1 MRKQLVSTLFIIIIS
16 GYCVAAQEPVRT
28 EETAQMTLKQCMQY
42 AVDHSYKVI
51 TSGTEISDAR
61 VDRLE
66 ALLRAFTPSL
76 EANSYGY
83 YNFGRSVDP
92 ETNTYVSITS
102 FNNGYSVSGGIT
114 IFNGFSAVNNIR
126 IANTSV
132 QMGIDKERQ
141 TIDQIC
147 LATMEAFYNVVYYKE
162 LSEILK
168 SQKATAESSLSLVK
182 KQEELGQ
189 KGYADVVEMEADL
202 ADWSYKL
209 IDAEN
214 RLADAYITLKDI
226 MFCPADEK
234 LSIDSGIVSKDYVD
248 PYGRSF
254 LQEKE
259 RDDYSDIARLNPAV
273 RIAGNA
279 LRTARYE
286 LNSAKWRFT
295 PSLTFY
301 GGWSTSYYTY
311 PGKEGYV
318 TTPFNTQ
325 FRNNGGEYLQLS
337 LSFPIYDRLS
347 RVSNLRRKKNA
358 YMKANAEYEGKLRE
372 VEAEIHR
379 AVQDRDGASAAFL
392 QADRRAEV
400 QEVAWSLNRRKY
412 EEGLVSALDYQK
424 AADNYLSAKAER
436 LNSLLQFYLKR
447 SVVDYY
453 NGIPYIEQF

>member
-147 LATMEAFYNVVYYKE
+147 LATMEAFYNVVYYKRIVRDI
-162 LSEILK
+162 EIP
-168 SQKATAESSLSLVK
+168 ESNCGVISLS
-182 KQEELGQ
+182 
-189 KGYADVVEMEADL
+189 
-202 ADWSYKL
+202 
-209 IDAEN
+209 
-214 RLADAYITLKDI
+214 
-226 MFCPADEK
+226 C
-234 LSIDSGIVSKDYVD
+234 
-248 PYGRSF
+248 
-254 LQEKE
+254 
-259 RDDYSDIARLNPAV
+259 
-273 RIAGNA
+273 
-279 LRTARYE
+279 
-286 LNSAKWRFT
+286 
-295 PSLTFY
+295 
-301 GGWSTSYYTY
+301 
-311 PGKEGYV
+311 
-318 TTPFNTQ
+318 
-325 FRNNGGEYLQLS
+325 
-337 LSFPIYDRLS
+337 
-347 RVSNLRRKKNA
+347 
-358 YMKANAEYEGKLRE
+358 
-372 VEAEIHR
+372 
-379 AVQDRDGASAAFL
+379 
-392 QADRRAEV
+392 
-400 QEVAWSLNRRKY
+400 
-412 EEGLVSALDYQK
+412 
-424 AADNYLSAKAER
+424 
-436 LNSLLQFYLKR
+436 
-447 SVVDYY
+447 
-453 NGIPYIEQF
+453 